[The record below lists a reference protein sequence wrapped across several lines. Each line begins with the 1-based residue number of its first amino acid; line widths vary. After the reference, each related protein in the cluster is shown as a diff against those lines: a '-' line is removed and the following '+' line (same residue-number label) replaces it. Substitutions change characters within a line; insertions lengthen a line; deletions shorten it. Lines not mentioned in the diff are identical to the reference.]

1 MIKIFRCESGFYAV
15 TFYDVQYKTWLV
27 YWSGSKDLNKA
38 MLAAVE
44 CQQFIG
50 DPNAVI
56 LMTN

>member
-1 MIKIFRCESGFYAV
+1 MIKIFRCGSGFYAV
-15 TFYDVQYKTWLV
+15 TFYDVQLKTWLV

-50 DPNAVI
+50 RPDAVI